1 MNFSEIHN
9 YQIYFSDL
17 FHYIYKDHFCLYF
30 DYHPLGNYYKNLENL
45 GMMSKKIQ
53 EAARKIKAIDI
64 ENYMAELC
72 GNAFKSAWMIKA
84 TLRKG

>member
-1 MNFSEIHN
+1 MYDSLMDGDNTYHS
-9 YQIYFSDL
+9 SDAKML
-17 FHYIYKDHFCLYF
+17 RVKL
-30 DYHPLGNYYKNLENL
+30 LKVAENID
-45 GMMSKKIQ
+45 MMSKKIQ
-53 EAARKIKAIDI
+53 ESARKLKAIDI

>member
-1 MNFSEIHN
+1 MT
-9 YQIYFSDL
+9 
-17 FHYIYKDHFCLYF
+17 
-30 DYHPLGNYYKNLENL
+30 YYKNLENL
-45 GMMSKKIQ
+45 GMTTKKIQ
-53 EAARKIKAIDI
+53 ATARKLKAIDI

>member
-1 MNFSEIHN
+1 MT
-9 YQIYFSDL
+9 
-17 FHYIYKDHFCLYF
+17 
-30 DYHPLGNYYKNLENL
+30 YYKNLENL
-45 GMMSKKIQ
+45 GITTKKIQ
-53 EAARKIKAIDI
+53 ATAHKLKAIDI